1 MTGAADKIT
10 IAGISCTRL
19 GKRPDASVKQL
30 VREAVDAALAD
41 AGASV
46 GDIDAAWFSNTRQPM
61 LEGQNTIRGQ
71 VALRPLGFES
81 VPVVNIEN
89 ACASGSS
96 ALIQAMAHLRAG
108 MADIALVVG
117 AEKMVFPDRAEAM
130 AAAFE
135 GGTDIHDMEATKA
148 FVRALGGD
156 ADDENAGK
164 RSIFMDLYAAQ
175 ARAHMDRF
183 GTTQEDFAAVAAK
196 NHSNARHNPLAQYRD
211 PMSVEEVLAD
221 KPIAFPFTR
230 SMCAPLSD
238 GAAAVVVCNAA
249 GHARLA
255 GAKPRAVTIR
265 ASVLR
270 SGVDREIADFDR
282 HIGRLTAL
290 AAYEEAELGPGDID
304 CIEVH
309 DATAYAEVQQIENLG
324 LAEPGSVGD
333 CLAKGDFALGG
344 RQPVNAS
351 GGLLSKGHP
360 VGATGIIQLH
370 DLCVQLRGEA
380 GSGQVENARIALAE
394 NGGGFLRGEEAATVV
409 TILEKESVR

>member
-1 MTGAADKIT
+1 MTGVNDKLY
-10 IAGISCTRL
+10 IAGISSTKL
-19 GKRPDASVKQL
+19 GKRPDASVKQM
-30 VREAVDAALAD
+30 VREAVEAALAD

-61 LEGQNTIRGQ
+61 LEGQNTVRGQ
-71 VALRPLGFES
+71 IALRPLGFES

-117 AEKMVFPDRAEAM
+117 AEKMVFPDRPEAM

-148 FVRALGGD
+148 FVRSLGGD
-156 ADDENAGK
+156 ADDESAGK

-183 GTTQEDFAAVAAK
+183 GTTQEDFAAIAAK
-196 NHSNARHNPLAQYRD
+196 NHTHAQHNPLAQYRE
-211 PMSVEEVLAD
+211 PMSIEEVMAD

-238 GAAAVVVCNAA
+238 GAAAAVVCNAA
-249 GHARLA
+249 GLARLA
-255 GAKPRAVTIR
+255 EARARAVTVR

-270 SGVDREIADFDR
+270 SGVDRETNDFDR

-290 AAYEEAELGPGDID
+290 AAYDQAGLGPEDVD

-324 LAEPGSVGD
+324 LAEPGSVGE

-380 GSGQVENARIALAE
+380 GSGQVDNARIALAE

-409 TILEKESVR
+409 TILEKESA

>member
-1 MTGAADKIT
+1 
-10 IAGISCTRL
+10 GISCTKL
-19 GKRPDASVKQL
+19 GKRLDASVKQM

-46 GDIDAAWFSNTRQPM
+46 GDVDAAWFSNTRQPM
-61 LEGQNTIRGQ
+61 LEGQNTVRGQ
-71 VALRPLGFES
+71 IALRPLGFES

-117 AEKMVFPDRAEAM
+117 AEKMVFPDRPEAM

-148 FVRALGGD
+148 FVRSLGGD
-156 ADDENAGK
+156 ADDESAGK

-183 GTTQEDFAAVAAK
+183 GTTQEDFAAIAAK
-196 NHSNARHNPLAQYRD
+196 NHTHAQHNPLAQYRE
-211 PMSVEEVLAD
+211 PMSIEEVMAD

-238 GAAAVVVCNAA
+238 GAAAAVVCNAA
-249 GHARLA
+249 GLARLA
-255 GAKPRAVTIR
+255 EARARAVTVR

-270 SGVDREIADFDR
+270 SGVDRETNDFDR

-290 AAYEEAELGPGDID
+290 AAYDQAGLGPEDVD

-324 LAEPGSVGD
+324 LAEPGSVGE

-380 GSGQVENARIALAE
+380 GSGQVDNARIALAE

-409 TILEKESVR
+409 TILEKESA

>member
-1 MTGAADKIT
+1 MTGATDKIY
-10 IAGISCTRL
+10 IAGISCTKL
-19 GKRPDASVKQL
+19 GKRPDASVKQM
-30 VREAVDAALAD
+30 VREAVEAALAD

-46 GDIDAAWFSNTRQPM
+46 GNVDAAWFSNTRQPM
-61 LEGQNTIRGQ
+61 LEGQNTVRGQ
-71 VALRPLGFES
+71 IALRPLGFES

-117 AEKMVFPDRAEAM
+117 AEKMVFPARAEAM

-148 FVRALGGD
+148 YVRALGGD
-156 ADDENAGK
+156 ADDQSAGK

-196 NHSNARHNPLAQYRD
+196 NHTHARHNPLAQYRD
-211 PMSVEEVLAD
+211 PMSVQEVMAD

-238 GAAAVVVCNAA
+238 GAAAAVVCNAA
-249 GHARLA
+249 GLARLA
-255 GAKPRAVTIR
+255 EARPRALTIR

-270 SGVDREIADFDR
+270 SGVDRETTEFDR

-290 AAYEEAELGPGDID
+290 AAYEQAGLGPEDVD

-324 LAEPGSVGD
+324 LAAPGTVGE

-380 GSGQVENARIALAE
+380 GSGQVKNAKIGLAE

-409 TILEKESVR
+409 TILEKESA

>member
-1 MTGAADKIT
+1 MMGMQDKVY
-10 IAGISCTRL
+10 IAGISCTKL
-19 GKRPDASVKQL
+19 GKRLDASVKQM
-30 VREAVDAALAD
+30 VSEAVDAALAD

-46 GDIDAAWFSNTRQPM
+46 GDVDAAWFSNTRQPM
-61 LEGQNTIRGQ
+61 LEGQNTVRGQ
-71 VALRPLGFES
+71 IALRPLGFES

-96 ALIQAMAHLRAG
+96 ALIQAMAHLRSG

-117 AEKMVFPDRAEAM
+117 AEKMVFPDRPEAM

-148 FVRALGGD
+148 FVRSLGGD
-156 ADDENAGK
+156 ADDESAGK

-183 GTTQEDFAAVAAK
+183 GTTQEDFAAIAAK
-196 NHSNARHNPLAQYRD
+196 NHTHAMHNPLAQYRD
-211 PMSVEEVLAD
+211 PMSVEEVMAD

-238 GAAAVVVCNAA
+238 GAAAAVVCNAA
-249 GHARLA
+249 GLARLA
-255 GAKPRAVTIR
+255 KARPRAVTVR

-270 SGVDREIADFDR
+270 SGVDRETNDFDR

-290 AAYEEAELGPGDID
+290 AAYEQAGLGPEDID

-324 LAEPGSVGD
+324 LAEPGSVGE
-333 CLAKGDFALGG
+333 CLGKGDFALGG

-409 TILEKESVR
+409 TILEKEGAR

>member
-1 MTGAADKIT
+1 MTEPVY

-19 GKRPDASVKQL
+19 AKRPDTSVKAL
-30 VREAVDAALAD
+30 VREAVEAALKD
-41 AGASV
+41 AGADV

-61 LEGQNTIRGQ
+61 LEGQNTVRGQ
-71 VALRPLGFES
+71 IALRPLGFES

-96 ALIQAMAHLRAG
+96 ALIQAMAHLKAG

-117 AEKMVFPDRAEAM
+117 AEKMVFPDRPEAM

-135 GGTDIHDMEATKA
+135 GGTDIHDMPATKA
-148 FVRALGGD
+148 FVRSLGGD
-156 ADDENAGK
+156 ADDRSAGS

-183 GTTQEDFAAVAAK
+183 GTRQEDFAAIAAK
-196 NHSNARHNPLAQYRD
+196 NHTHARHNPRAQYRE
-211 PMSVEEVLAD
+211 PMTVAEVMAD

-238 GAAAVVVCNAA
+238 GAAAAVVCNAA
-249 GHARLA
+249 GLKRLES
-255 GAKPRAVTIR
+255 AKARAVTIR
-265 ASVLR
+265 ASALR
-270 SGVDREIADFDR
+270 SGVDRETDDFEQ
-282 HIGRLTAL
+282 HIGRLTAI
-290 AAYEEAELGPGDID
+290 AAYREAGVEPQDID
-304 CIEVH
+304 CVEVH
-309 DATAYAEVQQIENLG
+309 DATAYAELQQIENLG
-324 LAEPGSVGD
+324 LAEPGTVGAR
-333 CLAKGDFALGG
+333 LARGDFALGG

-370 DLCVQLRGEA
+370 DLALQLRGEA
-380 GSGQVENARIALAE
+380 GSGQIEGARMGLAE

-409 TILEKESVR
+409 TILERGPWASAA